1 MSKTSAL
8 SVVDAFVKKSNW
20 FRSKKQKHLLEQM
33 AQPQPLTGNIYRYTA
48 ALVNIATADEESNSG
63 AETVSSS
70 RLQPDPRRV
79 STVAVRDD
87 GAGSLLTV
95 MAIQLLAPVSIC
107 YSHVKRLDWSN
118 VHVGLGHESGT
129 EFWLGRCL
137 AALFLFGFAGFLRVH
152 LGEEPSR
159 ESAEGGLHRNA
170 EIHADRKMRLLIMKD
185 VRLGELMGRGHW
197 WMTVGRI
204 MNFSVSFWC
213 LIAMWLVFHV
223 SSEPKDVVYDSMG
236 LAFIIK
242 LDNVAGDMGARG
254 PSMPDA
260 GSDPPGV
267 SGPEGMNN
275 EAKRKWMKWVIGP
288 AQWHEDLMGI
298 YWALVLG
305 SGAAEKH
312 ATEERT
318 ESHKVSAQIRNL
330 LLHKAVKIYN
340 DTRHHE
346 KGGDT
351 PHGERKLAKLPDS
364 SWDEMSWYM
373 PNVERGEVSYDE
385 VFHHPAV
392 REYVQSEDFVNYIY
406 AKLGKEYAIGD
417 QIGLAFIRAFQFFGP
432 LTFFLIQIHR
442 KS

>member
-1 MSKTSAL
+1 MSATLRDYSVAPSTPTSDDEEPKASFFKVPMSKTSAL

-20 FRSKKQKHLLEQM
+20 KQKHLLEQM

-63 AETVSSS
+63 AETMPRDRQPGRLLGAPCCCSS
-70 RLQPDPRRV
+70 RWLNLTP
-79 STVAVRDD
+79 
-87 GAGSLLTV
+87 GSLLTV

-242 LDNVAGDMGARG
+242 LDNVAGDMG
-254 PSMPDA
+254 
-260 GSDPPGV
+260 
-267 SGPEGMNN
+267 
-275 EAKRKWMKWVIGP
+275 VIGP

-340 DTRHHE
+340 EMARHE
-346 KGGDT
+346 T
-351 PHGERKLAKLPDS
+351 WLFRIS
-364 SWDEMSWYM
+364 S
-373 PNVERGEVSYDE
+373 
-385 VFHHPAV
+385 
-392 REYVQSEDFVNYIY
+392 
-406 AKLGKEYAIGD
+406 
-417 QIGLAFIRAFQFFGP
+417 FQ
-432 LTFFLIQIHR
+432 
-442 KS
+442 

>member
-1 MSKTSAL
+1 MSATLRDYSVAPSTPTSDDEEPKASFFKVPMSKTSAL

-63 AETVSSS
+63 APCCCSS
-70 RLQPDPRRV
+70 RWLNLTP
-79 STVAVRDD
+79 
-87 GAGSLLTV
+87 GSLLTV

-152 LGEEPSR
+152 LGE
-159 ESAEGGLHRNA
+159 

-242 LDNVAGDMGARG
+242 LDNVAGDMG
-254 PSMPDA
+254 
-260 GSDPPGV
+260 
-267 SGPEGMNN
+267 
-275 EAKRKWMKWVIGP
+275 VIGP

-340 DTRHHE
+340 EMARHDTRHHE